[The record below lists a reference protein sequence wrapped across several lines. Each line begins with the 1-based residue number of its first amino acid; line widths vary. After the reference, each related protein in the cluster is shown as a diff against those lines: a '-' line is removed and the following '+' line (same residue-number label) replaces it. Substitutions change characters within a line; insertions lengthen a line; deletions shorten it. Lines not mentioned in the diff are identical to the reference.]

1 MIFNIN
7 STRGHT
13 GSLLVVT
20 IGAMELGQISFSV
33 GTSVFKR
40 HTLILRLV
48 LLSFIPPCPPC
59 AAKQNDSQRAAM
71 SITLNVI
78 VVIALCGIHDRPTHA
93 GTLAADTS
101 IRLSKINRPTTKQQ
115 IYANLIVK

>member
-1 MIFNIN
+1 
-7 STRGHT
+7 
-13 GSLLVVT
+13 
-20 IGAMELGQISFSV
+20 MELGQISFSV

-48 LLSFIPPCPPC
+48 LLSFIPC

-78 VVIALCGIHDRPTHA
+78 VLIALCGIHDRPTHA
-93 GTLAADTS
+93 GTLAAGTS
-101 IRLSKINRPTTKQQ
+101 IRLSTINRPTTKQQ
-115 IYANLIVK
+115 IYANLMSRPS

>member
-1 MIFNIN
+1 
-7 STRGHT
+7 
-13 GSLLVVT
+13 
-20 IGAMELGQISFSV
+20 MELGQISFSV

-78 VVIALCGIHDRPTHA
+78 VLIALCGIHDRPTHA
-93 GTLAADTS
+93 GTLAAGTS
-101 IRLSKINRPTTKQQ
+101 IRLSTINRPTTKQQ
-115 IYANLIVK
+115 IYANLMCRPS

>member
-1 MIFNIN
+1 
-7 STRGHT
+7 
-13 GSLLVVT
+13 
-20 IGAMELGQISFSV
+20 MELGQISFSV

-48 LLSFIPPCPPC
+48 LSFIPPCPPC

-78 VVIALCGIHDRPTHA
+78 VLIALCGIHDMPTHA
-93 GTLAADTS
+93 GTLAAGTS
-101 IRLSKINRPTTKQQ
+101 IRLSTINRPTTKQQ
-115 IYANLIVK
+115 IYAKGAATHYDSLVRSLAIAMYIGQS

>member
-1 MIFNIN
+1 
-7 STRGHT
+7 
-13 GSLLVVT
+13 
-20 IGAMELGQISFSV
+20 MELGQISFSV

-48 LLSFIPPCPPC
+48 LLSFIPPCPLC

-71 SITLNVI
+71 SIALNVI

-93 GTLAADTS
+93 GTLAAGTS

>member
-1 MIFNIN
+1 
-7 STRGHT
+7 
-13 GSLLVVT
+13 
-20 IGAMELGQISFSV
+20 MELGQISFSV

-78 VVIALCGIHDRPTHA
+78 VLIALCGIHDRPTHA
-93 GTLAADTS
+93 GTLAAGTS
-101 IRLSKINRPTTKQQ
+101 IRLSTINQSINQ
-115 IYANLIVK
+115 NLFHINYNQVQHIHNNVERGK

>member
-1 MIFNIN
+1 
-7 STRGHT
+7 
-13 GSLLVVT
+13 
-20 IGAMELGQISFSV
+20 MELGQISFSV

-78 VVIALCGIHDRPTHA
+78 VLIALCGIHDRPTHA
-93 GTLAADTS
+93 GTHAGTLAAGTS
-101 IRLSKINRPTTKQQ
+101 IRLSTINRPTTKQQ